1 MALQMTL
8 NRSAGIDTTDYKY
21 IQYTYIRIYIL
32 TQVQYRC
39 RGHIMQKVCVILCI
53 YCKTEP
59 VNPTIIS
66 SFFMAEIIELNGLSF
81 VMDVTFSN
89 NISYSQ
95 QVGEQDDSECMH
107 YFI

>member
-1 MALQMTL
+1 MYLLYVT
-8 NRSAGIDTTDYKY
+8 K
-21 IQYTYIRIYIL
+21 TYIRTQVPTL
-32 TQVQYRC
+32 GQVQYRC
-39 RGHIMQKVCVILCI
+39 GGHIMQKVCVILCI

-95 QVGEQDDSECMH
+95 QVGEQDDSECMQ